1 MILFADMKEISV
13 SSAILSLI
21 LMFLLS
27 CPAAAEP
34 PRSERGYTDLVPAS
48 PKEPWSD
55 FKPIQENEGTP
66 WWAEALLWIPNRALD
81 FIDIFRVDVGVGP
94 AAGGVVRFTEY
105 GQAGFRTMMPASVRV
120 GDFGRELPVR
130 VETSN
135 EIGVSPAFKQSKD
148 RDVCPGEV
156 GVGADLFLVGAYG
169 GVCLDE
175 VIDFV
180 AGIFFLDPKDDD
192 I

>member
-1 MILFADMKEISV
+1 MNRKLIVLTILAILFTASTT
-13 SSAILSLI
+13 SPTLAQ
-21 LMFLLS
+21 
-27 CPAAAEP
+27 PAS
-34 PRSERGYTDLVPAS
+34 SERGYTDLVPAS
-48 PKEPWSD
+48 PKEPWAD

-66 WWAEALLWIPNRALD
+66 WWAEALLWIPNRVID

-105 GQAGFRTMMPASVRV
+105 GQAGFRMMMPASIRI
-120 GDFGRELPVR
+120 GDFGRALPVR
-130 VETSN
+130 VESSN
-135 EIGVSPAFKQSKD
+135 EIGISPAFKQSKD

-156 GVGADLFLVGAYG
+156 GAGADLFIIGAYG

-180 AGIFFLDPKDDD
+180 AGVFFLDPKDDD
-192 I
+192 M